1 MNRSE
6 LLDLIPGY
14 VLGALEPA
22 EKAEVEALLRIDA
35 EAKALADEYAAM
47 SDVLVMTAPARQS
60 PSHLTDDLRERL
72 RTDRK
77 DRMTYFAPP
86 QPKRDRPPQTID
98 FLRKYAS
105 VLGGI
110 AAAAVLVLLLGAGL
124 VIQILNRNPGEQ
136 LYAQLIAQSE
146 SERIPVTAGP
156 DMTVS
161 GELVVASGGRQ
172 AVIAVRNLPS
182 TTADQTFQLWLIDD
196 TGAQSAGLF
205 ELPSDRNLHYI
216 LVPLES
222 PITSYQAVGLSLEPE
237 GGSPLIT
244 APSGPNVFAVP
255 L

>member
-22 EKAEVEALLRIDA
+22 EKAEVETLLRTDA
-35 EAKALADEYAAM
+35 EAQALADEYAAM
-47 SDVLVMTAPARQS
+47 SNMLVMTAPAHTA
-60 PSHLTDDLRERL
+60 PAHLGDDLRERL

-98 FLRKYAS
+98 FLRKYAP

-110 AAAAVLVLLLGAGL
+110 AAAAVLVLMLGAGL
-124 VIQILNRNPGEQ
+124 VIQILSRNPGEQ

-146 SERIPVTAGP
+146 SERFELTAGP
-156 DMTVS
+156 DMSVT

-172 AVIAVRNLPS
+172 AVIAVRNLPAI
-182 TTADQTFQLWLIDD
+182 TTDQTFQLWLIDAN
-196 TGAQSAGLF
+196 GPQSAGLYK
-205 ELPSDRNLHYI
+205 LPSDRNLHYI
-216 LVPLES
+216 LVPLEN
-222 PITSYQAVGLSLEPE
+222 PISNYQAVGLTLEPE

-244 APSGPNVFAVP
+244 APSGPSVFAVP